1 MPFLDFIPSGVVE
14 ISQEDFDW
22 IADRM
27 NTAISGSVS
36 FTGSAIKKYRKLTAQ
51 EDEAAWVIRAQM
63 LNNFGHV
70 A

>member
-1 MPFLDFIPSGVVE
+1 MPVLDFIHGRTVE
-14 ISQEDFDW
+14 ISQADFDW

-36 FTGSAIKKYRKLTAQ
+36 FTGPAIKKYRKLTGQ
-51 EDEAAWVIRAQM
+51 EAEPAWVIRAQM
-63 LNNFGHV
+63 LNNFGHT